1 MILTI
6 FQDKILS
13 GQFFLLAYAFSFQVI
28 FNILFSMSQRVGKD
42 IFHFTGMV
50 SNLLFFKMS
59 IYSFMYILIKVIM
72 ETYLVLFCIEIR
84 LARFELIQLWQA
96 GIISMNYL
104 SHVHDINDITRNRN
118 MAKCNMKGKL
128 LDSFASFFNN

>member
-59 IYSFMYILIKVIM
+59 IYCFMYILIKVIIQ
-72 ETYLVLFCIEIR
+72 TYLLLFVFTIQIR
-84 LARFELIQLWQA
+84 LAQFELIHNLFVA
-96 GIISMNYL
+96 TENETANSPINGIKVLHKGQRAFQTPFLIVYYFL
-104 SHVHDINDITRNRN
+104 FIT
-118 MAKCNMKGKL
+118 C
-128 LDSFASFFNN
+128 